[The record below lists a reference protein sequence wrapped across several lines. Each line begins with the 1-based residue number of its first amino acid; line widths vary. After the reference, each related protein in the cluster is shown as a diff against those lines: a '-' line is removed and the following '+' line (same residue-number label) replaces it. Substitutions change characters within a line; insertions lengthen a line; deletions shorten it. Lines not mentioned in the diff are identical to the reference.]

1 VGPFAS
7 SGSREKKKRRSRLIR
22 CIGKRCTRGRP
33 ATRLGSH
40 LKRPT
45 TLPLAL
51 AAAASAPLTG
61 PNSRT
66 AQAARSGRSHPLSM
80 RPTVS
85 ATSLLLAALPFPA
98 LLPQL
103 VPIASATEVPAGV
116 QEGSGGAAELE
127 LERYTDQEQGFTLL
141 KPTSWPTVWS
151 TWNEL
156 ELNFRVDATP

>member
-1 VGPFAS
+1 MHARAAGDEAGQPSETAGDPS
-7 SGSREKKKRRSRLIR
+7 ARPRCR
-22 CIGKRCTRGRP
+22 CIGSPHRP
-33 ATRLGSH
+33 ASAS
-40 LKRPT
+40 
-45 TLPLAL
+45 LAN
-51 AAAASAPLTG
+51 

-80 RPTVS
+80 RPSPSPSPRRAAVHDPAWVEHDDAVKIPISS
-85 ATSLLLAALPFPA
+85 ATA
-98 LLPQL
+98 
-103 VPIASATEVPAGV
+103 AGV